1 MTQKSFQPP
10 HIFAIADAAYQAML
24 GIGAGTN
31 PKSQCCVIRYED
43 FDSSSYLLVTVG
55 SGGGVCWLW
64 LWLILVLVAF
74 NPVLSKGDC

>member
-24 GIGAGTN
+24 GIAAGTN

-43 FDSSSYLLVTVG
+43 LTLL
-55 SGGGVCWLW
+55 
-64 LWLILVLVAF
+64 
-74 NPVLSKGDC
+74 PVS

>member
-24 GIGAGTN
+24 GIAGAGTN

-43 FDSSSYLLVTVG
+43 LTLL
-55 SGGGVCWLW
+55 
-64 LWLILVLVAF
+64 
-74 NPVLSKGDC
+74 PVS